1 MKKDITG
8 IAGRLL
14 IALFSVTIVFHVL
27 VLIKII
33 PYEIVWGGRIT
44 DPAQMPVYEAASILL
59 NVIFAFIV
67 AVRIGLLRIKFPPA
81 VLTFS
86 LWFMLI
92 TFLLNTVGNL
102 LAESSTETRIFT
114 PITMI
119 IAVLCSILIFQ
130 KRVIE

>member
-1 MKKDITG
+1 MKKDITE

-44 DPAQMPVYEAASILL
+44 DPSQLPVFEGASILL
-59 NVIFAFIV
+59 NMLFIFIV

-81 VLTFS
+81 VLSFS
-86 LWFMLI
+86 LWFMLVI
-92 TFLLNTVGNL
+92 FLLNTVGNIF
-102 LAESSTETRIFT
+102 AESSTETWIFT
-114 PITMI
+114 PITLI
-119 IAVLCSILIFQ
+119 ISILCCILIFR
-130 KRVIE
+130 KRALK

>member
-14 IALFSVTIVFHVL
+14 IALFSVTIVFHVM

-33 PYEIVWGGRIT
+33 PYEIVWGGRIK

-59 NVIFAFIV
+59 NVIFEFVV
-67 AVRIGLLRIKFPPA
+67 AVRIGLLRIKFPPS

-92 TFLLNTVGNL
+92 TFLLNTLGNL
-102 LAESSTETRIFT
+102 LAESRTETLIFT
-114 PITMI
+114 PITLI
-119 IAVLCSILIFQ
+119 IAVLCSILIFR
-130 KRVIE
+130 KRAIE